1 MEQSDQSV
9 LRNNLRWNNIH
20 GIMSVLSMNMVA
32 PFTGL
37 FAIRLGATDA
47 QIAALS
53 SWPALAG
60 LLSMIPG
67 ARLTDSRDR
76 KKQLVAFFQLFNRS
90 FFLLLALLPF
100 LVTDTFARPA
110 VFVVLIA
117 LMNIPGAVANVSWQ
131 SFIGG
136 VIPAEKRA
144 QAFATRNQL
153 MAVCG
158 AAATLIAGRVM
169 NMLSFPVGFQIM
181 FAVGFA
187 LALLERFALLKIEEP
202 AQPNR
207 KPRLPMGGWQQLR
220 AGLAENPQYWQ
231 FGLASLVFHFGWQ
244 MAWPLFTK
252 FQIQE
257 LGATAVWVSI
267 FSVCSTVG
275 ATIAYPLWAKWVN
288 RKGNKFML
296 IFAALGLAA
305 TPLFYAASTELWMLA
320 VWSLIMGFSIAG
332 ISLILF
338 NTLLEVSPEEN
349 RTSFIAYHNTA
360 ANASAVVSPYVGI
373 FFVGL
378 VGIRG
383 SLVVASGFRLLGA
396 ACFALLY
403 AVEARQQR
411 RTSKTA

>member
-1 MEQSDQSV
+1 MEHSDQSV

-37 FAIRLGATDA
+37 FAIRLGASDA

-67 ARLTDSRDR
+67 ARLADSRDK

-100 LVTDTFARPA
+100 MVTDTYTRPA

-136 VIPAEKRA
+136 VIPAERRA

-169 NMLSFPVGFQIM
+169 NMLAFPVGFQIM

-187 LALLERFALLKIEEP
+187 LALLERFALLKIVEP
-202 AQPNR
+202 AQVNR
-207 KPRLPMGGWQQLR
+207 KPRSPLGGWQQFR

-349 RTSFIAYHNTA
+349 RTSCIAYHNSA
-360 ANASAVVSPYVGI
+360 ENASAVVSPYVCI

-383 SLVVASGFRLLGA
+383 
-396 ACFALLY
+396 
-403 AVEARQQR
+403 
-411 RTSKTA
+411 